1 MKSLLILLSTIL
13 ISSCGSINIH
23 DTKACSVAGKVS
35 AGANCVTA
43 LSGVKSQLSFDELID
58 LLESGAIIVPV
69 NDFVNMKGDLEA
81 ACVRIKCNKK
91 VKKKINDAFNR
102 IIKNVAD

>member
-1 MKSLLILLSTIL
+1 MKNLLILLSTIL

-23 DTKACSVAGKVS
+23 DTKACSVAGMVS

-43 LSGVKSQLSFDELID
+43 ITGVKSELSFDELID
-58 LLESGAIIVPV
+58 LLEGGAIIVPV

-81 ACVRIKCNKK
+81 ACVRTKCNKK
-91 VKKKINDAFNR
+91 VKKKISDAFSE
-102 IIKNVAD
+102 ILNVN